1 MSINN
6 LEYAQI
12 FQQEL
17 DNQIVEEATT
27 GWMEVNSNHIKYSG
41 GNEVK
46 VPTVI
51 MDGLADY
58 DRSSGFVDGSIS
70 LTYKTY
76 DLTQERGR
84 TFMLDRMDV
93 DETNFILTSG
103 LVMGEFQRTKVIP
116 EIDAYRY
123 SKIATIAINKDR
135 CTKGYTPTTNT
146 ILDKLLEDI
155 AAVQDEIGETT
166 PLVITMATPVA
177 NILNSNEKIYRRL
190 DVSNFK
196 QGNLQLKVKSID
208 DIPIIKV
215 PSSRLK
221 TAYKFYTG
229 KDEEQKGG
237 FKPDVSA
244 KNINWLI
251 TAKNAPIAISK
262 TEKIRIFEPD
272 QNQKADAWKLDYRK
286 YHDLW
291 IFENKIQ
298 SVYVNI
304 KEA

>member
-1 MSINN
+1 MPINN

-123 SKIATIAINKDR
+123 S
-135 CTKGYTPTTNT
+135 
-146 ILDKLLEDI
+146 
-155 AAVQDEIGETT
+155 
-166 PLVITMATPVA
+166 
-177 NILNSNEKIYRRL
+177 
-190 DVSNFK
+190 
-196 QGNLQLKVKSID
+196 QLTVK
-208 DIPIIKV
+208 
-215 PSSRLK
+215 
-221 TAYKFYTG
+221 
-229 KDEEQKGG
+229 
-237 FKPDVSA
+237 
-244 KNINWLI
+244 
-251 TAKNAPIAISK
+251 
-262 TEKIRIFEPD
+262 
-272 QNQKADAWKLDYRK
+272 
-286 YHDLW
+286 
-291 IFENKIQ
+291 
-298 SVYVNI
+298 
-304 KEA
+304 